1 MNMPMSMHWTH
12 MTFFWGAHSE
22 ILFDGWPG
30 ARSGMYVLALI
41 AVFLLAVL
49 YEWCNHCRLIKR
61 VSRSPNVA
69 VGLVQTAL
77 HAIRV
82 GLMYLTMLA
91 VMSFNVGVLIVVI
104 LGHAVGFL
112 LFGSAAVNGADV
124 DGVTGEKRP
133 DLPPIG
139 C

>member
-1 MNMPMSMHWTH
+1 
-12 MTFFWGAHSE
+12 
-22 ILFDGWPG
+22 
-30 ARSGMYVLALI
+30 MYVLALI

-61 VSRSPNVA
+61 ASRSPNVA
-69 VGLVQTAL
+69 VGLARTAL

-112 LFGSAAVNGADV
+112 LFGSAAVNESDV
-124 DGVTGEKRP
+124 NGVTGEKRP
-133 DLPPIG
+133 DLPPVG